1 MRIKELQI
9 KLSALRDLILYKEV
23 VEQSDSSNLP
33 QYRKYKKL
41 WKELECLNTTINLSQ
56 TQKKQ

>member
-1 MRIKELQI
+1 MTVEELQI

-23 VEQSDSSNLP
+23 VEQADTADLP

-41 WKELECLNTTINLSQ
+41 WKELECLNTTTN
-56 TQKKQ
+56 